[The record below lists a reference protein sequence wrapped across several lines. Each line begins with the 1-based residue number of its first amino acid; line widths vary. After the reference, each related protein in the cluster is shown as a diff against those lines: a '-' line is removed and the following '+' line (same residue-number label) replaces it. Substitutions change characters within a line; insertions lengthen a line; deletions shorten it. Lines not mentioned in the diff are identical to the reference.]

1 MNNLQNLPI
10 FRLHQVKANT
20 FFILMSLFSFYVI
33 KHISFVTTLVDDLVC
48 RPLLEFI
55 AEPIVVAKL
64 RKNPQSG
71 YYFVKKAT
79 VKSHFSFPF
88 VISCT
93 FLPKH
98 LKVWMKTCISA
109 LNRSRH
115 RFSSARNAAYQGGPF
130 FP

>member
-79 VKSHFSFPF
+79 VKVSFFLSFRYFMHFFAKTFESLDENMYL
-88 VISCT
+88 CT
-93 FLPKH
+93 
-98 LKVWMKTCISA
+98 
-109 LNRSRH
+109 
-115 RFSSARNAAYQGGPF
+115 Q
-130 FP
+130 